1 MQCLPG
7 LTDGAVP
14 AWARFD
20 LALIPE
26 TEVKLM
32 LRGDTARLVVVDD
45 EPEIR
50 GMVAD
55 YLDKNGFAVRRCANG
70 SELDVVLASGPADL
84 VVLDVSMPGEDGLS
98 IARRLRTERATPIIM
113 LTASDDVVDRI
124 VGLEV
129 GADDYLTK
137 PFDLRELRARIRAVL
152 RRADSRAG
160 GEATPGGT
168 CAGNLVSFGKL
179 SLDLDRYCLV
189 DREGAEQRLTATEF
203 DLLAVFAK
211 NPNRVMSRER
221 LLDLASAR
229 DQEPFDRSIDI
240 RITRL
245 RKKIEIDASKPQVIK
260 TVRGVG
266 YMFVPPRG

>member
-1 MQCLPG
+1 
-7 LTDGAVP
+7 
-14 AWARFD
+14 
-20 LALIPE
+20 
-26 TEVKLM
+26 M
-32 LRGDTARLVVVDD
+32 LRVDTARLVVVDD

-98 IARRLRTERATPIIM
+98 IARRLKTESATPIIM

-160 GEATPGGT
+160 MET
-168 CAGNLVSFGKL
+168 AGPQSRAGAANLVSFGKL
-179 SLDLDRYCLV
+179 FLDLDRYCLV
-189 DREGAEQRLTATEF
+189 DREGAESKLTATEF

-240 RITRL
+240 RITRI

>member
-1 MQCLPG
+1 
-7 LTDGAVP
+7 
-14 AWARFD
+14 
-20 LALIPE
+20 
-26 TEVKLM
+26 M
-32 LRGDTARLVVVDD
+32 LRVDTARLVVVDD

-70 SELDVVLASGPADL
+70 SELDVVLATGPADL

-98 IARRLRTERATPIIM
+98 IARRLKTESATPIIM

-160 GEATPGGT
+160 AETAELPSRTGAD
-168 CAGNLVSFGKL
+168 NIVSFGRL

-189 DREGAEQRLTATEF
+189 DREGAESRLTATEF

-240 RITRL
+240 RITRI

-260 TVRGVG
+260 TMRGVG

>member
-1 MQCLPG
+1 
-7 LTDGAVP
+7 
-14 AWARFD
+14 
-20 LALIPE
+20 
-26 TEVKLM
+26 M
-32 LRGDTARLVVVDD
+32 LRRENARLVVVDD

-55 YLDKNGFAVRRCANG
+55 YLGKSGYAVSRCASG
-70 SELDVVLASGPADL
+70 IELDNILASGPADL

-98 IARRLRTERATPIIM
+98 IARRLRVERATPIIM
-113 LTASDDVVDRI
+113 LTASNDVVDRI

-152 RRADSRAG
+152 RRAESRACG
-160 GEATPGGT
+160 GNTATPGDAAT
-168 CAGNLVSFGKL
+168 VNRIPFGKL
-179 SLDLDRYCLV
+179 SLDLDRYCLI
-189 DREGAEQRLTATEF
+189 DCDGAESRLTATEF

-211 NPNRVMSRER
+211 HPNRVMSRDR

-229 DQEPFDRSIDI
+229 EQEPFDRSIDI
-240 RITRL
+240 RITRI

>member
-1 MQCLPG
+1 
-7 LTDGAVP
+7 
-14 AWARFD
+14 
-20 LALIPE
+20 
-26 TEVKLM
+26 M
-32 LRGDTARLVVVDD
+32 LRCDTARLVVVDD

-98 IARRLRTERATPIIM
+98 IARRLKTESATPIIM

-160 GEATPGGT
+160 TDTAEPPSRPG
-168 CAGNLVSFGKL
+168 AANLVSFGKL

-189 DREGAEQRLTATEF
+189 DREGAESRLTATEF
-203 DLLAVFAK
+203 DLLAVFTK

-245 RKKIEIDASKPQVIK
+245 RKKIEIDPSKPQVIK